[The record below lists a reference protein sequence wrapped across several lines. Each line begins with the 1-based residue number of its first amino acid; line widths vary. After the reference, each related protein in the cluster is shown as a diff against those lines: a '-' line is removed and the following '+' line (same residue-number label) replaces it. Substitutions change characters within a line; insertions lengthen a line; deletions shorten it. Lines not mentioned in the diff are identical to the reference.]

1 MLAGPRAAALLLTVL
16 TLAACGKKAPEP
28 PRAPFAVVTQRV
40 EPQSYD
46 SLITLTGTV
55 RAQVQSDLSFR
66 ISGRVIERKAEVGQH
81 VAADDVLARLDPT
94 EQQADLR
101 AAQAGLAGAQAAMHQ
116 ADAAFARQKTLLA
129 NGYATQAAFDLA
141 QRAQRTAAGSLDAAK
156 AQVVAAQDALSHT
169 ELRAGHAGMI
179 TARNIEAGQVAQ
191 AAQTAFTLAQDG
203 PRDAVFALYESAFTR
218 KLSSPVIDLALVS
231 NTSVK
236 TTGRVREVSPVVD
249 VRTGTVQVKVQI
261 DPNGPV
267 LPLGAAV
274 TGSGRL
280 RLDNV
285 FVLPWT
291 ALSAK
296 DGKPALWVVDPADRA
311 VHLRPVTIALYAK
324 ERIVLDG
331 GLKPGENVVI
341 EGGKFLR
348 EAQIIAPREEGAP

>member
-1 MLAGPRAAALLLTVL
+1 M
-16 TLAACGKKAPEP
+16 
-28 PRAPFAVVTQRV
+28 
-40 EPQSYD
+40 
-46 SLITLTGTV
+46 
-55 RAQVQSDLSFR
+55 
-66 ISGRVIERKAEVGQH
+66 
-81 VAADDVLARLDPT
+81 
-94 EQQADLR
+94 
-101 AAQAGLAGAQAAMHQ
+101 
-116 ADAAFARQKTLLA
+116 
-129 NGYATQAAFDLA
+129 
-141 QRAQRTAAGSLDAAK
+141 
-156 AQVVAAQDALSHT
+156 
-169 ELRAGHAGMI
+169 
-179 TARNIEAGQVAQ
+179 
-191 AAQTAFTLAQDG
+191 
-203 PRDAVFALYESAFTR
+203 
-218 KLSSPVIDLALVS
+218 
-231 NTSVK
+231 
-236 TTGRVREVSPVVD
+236 VD
-249 VRTGTVQVKVQI
+249 VRKGTVQVKVQI

-348 EAQIIAPREEGAP
+348 EAQIVAPREEGAP